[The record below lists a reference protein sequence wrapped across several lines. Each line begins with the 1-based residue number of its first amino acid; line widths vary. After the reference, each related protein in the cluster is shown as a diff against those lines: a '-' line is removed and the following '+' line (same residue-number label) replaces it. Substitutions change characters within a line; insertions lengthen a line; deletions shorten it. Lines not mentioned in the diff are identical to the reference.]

1 MKKLFALLLA
11 FSLTA
16 SMFVVPAGAFHVD
29 YVSYSFDFSTNV
41 ERIETLHIEKEDGLT
56 EDISVYDEEGNQL
69 YIQVGEN
76 EWEKLDT
83 PVSSDEAEK
92 QRLEAEKAAKEAAA
106 KKKSELESK
115 YKVKIADSYAQ
126 HIASLEVLEDQIKLI
141 PSALYEKSAAQ
152 LTKMGKKLS
161 IIDLTSAH
169 HMSGMAG
176 FYTPSKVTIELD
188 PYGTYSEFPHEY
200 GHLIFMT
207 VLPKFYNSTTLKN
220 EWNALKGGEGPTHVS
235 EYAKTSYD
243 EDLAESFDALIS
255 GYTDNYNNI
264 KDMAMEYPDCLAVKK
279 VNFVRDILCKAFSLD
294 KSVFQD
300 ITPSVPSPWA
310 KAEIEEY
317 QNILGGSEQSVVP
330 YKGNSHATG
339 YQKPATRLQFVYSIY
354 EDMVRNL
361 YYSRYFGGMSFTEF
375 EKQWRPAP
383 QKVNGKYQIPFTD
396 VDQSVISNTGVL
408 AIHSMYSNGVI
419 NGKSAT
425 TFDPYGQITRQEAAT
440 ILYRLCNALG
450 YKLPKGNADNFA
462 DSAKI
467 APWAKD
473 AVAAVSAAGIMN
485 GVGNNN
491 FDPTAVY
498 SCEQSALTLLRTYK
512 LLTK

>member
-41 ERIETLHIEKEDGLT
+41 ERIEMLHIEKEDGLT
-56 EDISVYDEEGNQL
+56 EDIPVYDENGNQL

-83 PVSSDEAEK
+83 PIPSAEAEK
-92 QRLEAEKAAKEAAA
+92 QRVEAEKAAKEAAA

-176 FYTPSKVTIELD
+176 FYTPSKVAIELD

-310 KAEIEEY
+310 KADIEEY
-317 QNILGGSEQSVVP
+317 QRVLGGSAESVVP
-330 YKGNSHATG
+330 YQSTAHHTG
-339 YQKPATRLQFVYSIY
+339 YQKPATRIQFVYSMHHELVDDLWGTPFFAGTSYDSYNKKWNPSIN
-354 EDMVRNL
+354 MSAV
-361 YYSRYFGGMSFTEF
+361 SRYL
-375 EKQWRPAP
+375 
-383 QKVNGKYQIPFTD
+383 PFTD
-396 VDQSVISNTGVL
+396 VTVDNVPYNSVKSL
-408 AIHSMYSNGVI
+408 YSMYSNGVI

-425 TFDPYGQITRQEAAT
+425 TFDPQGQITRQEAAT